1 MYILPGY
8 SVAHFCDYSMSFQEL
23 NRIVNELDICYGGHL
38 RIRSTP
44 LPYAYFVH
52 LRAIIFMY
60 IIALPFALVS
70 FKYSTGGAGI
80 SIASQLGVAFA
91 SAYAVLGVEQSAI
104 ELERPYGVTTSCL
117 AMETF
122 CSHVWRC
129 GSKPIVF
136 GEIGNPK
143 IPKIINIA
151 QNYGDIDQK
160 KYCDHPDG
168 LKAF

>member
-1 MYILPGY
+1 
-8 SVAHFCDYSMSFQEL
+8 MSFQEL

-122 CSHVWRC
+122 CNAIWTSCTELLSFHTL
-129 GSKPIVF
+129 VF
-136 GEIGNPK
+136 TH
-143 IPKIINIA
+143 
-151 QNYGDIDQK
+151 D
-160 KYCDHPDG
+160 
-168 LKAF
+168 